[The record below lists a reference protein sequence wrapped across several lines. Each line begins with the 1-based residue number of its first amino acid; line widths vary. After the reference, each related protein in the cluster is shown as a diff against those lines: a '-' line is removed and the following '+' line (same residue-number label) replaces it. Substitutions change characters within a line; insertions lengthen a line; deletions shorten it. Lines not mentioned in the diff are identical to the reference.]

1 MTEGGA
7 GEAREAG
14 MALVGILW
22 AEIGVRLFAKVPP
35 LLVGIVCCTAGSAC
49 IALSKYYDGIARLI
63 DSTPQRTLK
72 VLISPLPFPA
82 QHSSESHIVPFQ
94 EQRRTGEYIEKRS
107 RKLHVVNHKHET
119 PNTQ

>member
-1 MTEGGA
+1 
-7 GEAREAG
+7 

-63 DSTPQRTLK
+63 DSTPERTLK
-72 VLISPLPFPA
+72 VLITPQPFPSA
-82 QHSSESHIVPFQ
+82 SFERIPHDSFLRAKGNRGG
-94 EQRRTGEYIEKRS
+94 RRE
-107 RKLHVVNHKHET
+107 
-119 PNTQ
+119 